1 MLWSDFYDHYWDW
14 ADSTRRTRISTL
26 EDIGSGDEVVEVALD
41 IEDEKVR
48 AQLIRKAMAL
58 GVQITNENY
67 TDLDGEL
74 PDELYAQLA
83 QYAGIDP
90 ENPYFNEDDMEWED
104 FYDGYIDW
112 DEATCARRV
121 RKLRRFGDSAEVS
134 EAISMMPNTTLE
146 KLLYHK
152 AVASGVKF
160 TRNDMLTMG
169 RWDEVFE
176 DVIENDLSDEKIDQF
191 VAKAE
196 SKVKTYEQMQRR
208 EKRIGFWAV
217 LGAIFSAF
225 SKGNGHKDPRYC
237 DGNCANC
244 PPHYGYRYGR
254 WYYGHGHMHGCV
266 RNGNG
271 GASGRTYRD

>member
-1 MLWSDFYDHYWDW
+1 MLWSDFYDCYWDW

-58 GVQITNENY
+58 GVRITNENY

-112 DEATCARRV
+112 DEETCARRV
-121 RKLRRFGDSAEVS
+121 RKLRRFGDSEEVS
-134 EAISMMPNTTLE
+134 EAISMMPNPTLE

-152 AVASGVKF
+152 AVAAGVKF

-176 DVIENDLSDEKIDQF
+176 DVIENDLSSENIDKF

-196 SKVKTYEQMQRR
+196 SQVKEYERLKRKDRLVSFGAIIAGILSGINKKQRR
-208 EKRIGFWAV
+208 
-217 LGAIFSAF
+217 
-225 SKGNGHKDPRYC
+225 
-237 DGNCANC
+237 
-244 PPHYGYRYGR
+244 
-254 WYYGHGHMHGCV
+254 
-266 RNGNG
+266 
-271 GASGRTYRD
+271 